1 MCGLTKECC
10 EEKNQVKGR
19 QNSGV
24 EGGVVLHRTTEK
36 APDIAPLEQGP
47 IESVGVCYAGAQ
59 RRRGSGV
66 EAGVWRRH
74 TETGYF

>member
-10 EEKNQVKGR
+10 EEKKSSEGEAELG
-19 QNSGV
+19 SG
-24 EGGVVLHRTTEK
+24 EGVVLHRTTEK

-47 IESVGVCYAGAQ
+47 IESVRVCYAGAQ
-59 RRRGSGV
+59 RRRGSSV

-74 TETGYF
+74 TEAGYF